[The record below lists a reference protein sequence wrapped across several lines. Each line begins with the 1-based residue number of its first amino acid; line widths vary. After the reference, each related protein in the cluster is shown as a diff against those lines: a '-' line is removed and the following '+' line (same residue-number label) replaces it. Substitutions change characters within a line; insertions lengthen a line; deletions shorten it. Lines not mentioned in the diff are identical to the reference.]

1 MSSAQYARIKLGN
14 QDKISFLS
22 NLGTLLAAG
31 IPLLDAVGSLLED
44 SKGGQKKVMETL
56 RADLMQGKRIYA
68 SLSLSR
74 FPRAFDKITVNL
86 IRAAEEAGT
95 LEVTLKDLRDH
106 LQQEIEFNDK
116 VRFALLYPL
125 IILFVFIGV
134 MLMMLV
140 LVVPKLTTVF
150 YQLGVTL
157 PLSTRILIFASD
169 LLIKKTFYVIGVGGA
184 LAFIS
189 YFIYSH
195 KKSFVLNILFSLPLI
210 SQLVRQID
218 LARLSR
224 SLYLLLSS
232 GLPITVALE
241 LSAQVVMRE
250 QTAKM
255 INRSREMVLS
265 GKKLSEGFRT
275 SKKSLPTIMTRL
287 IEAGEKSGSLDKS
300 FQEISNFLSY
310 QVANSLKTI
319 TVLVEPVMLVGIGL
333 AVGTMMMAIIGP
345 IYGLVGQVKFR

>member
-68 SLSLSR
+68 SLSR